1 MQFQN
6 KLRLI
11 KTLFFVLPMFYVI
24 GCGVW
29 EDFTTYFNLYY
40 DTSDLFH
47 RAEDKINLQH
57 RGLFSVQEQNLA
69 PDINQLLIK
78 VVEKSSQLLQFHSKS
93 IYVDNALIMLGKSFF
108 YQQNYQKAYREF
120 DELITKQPNS
130 SLVLEA
136 KLWLGKTQMQLKEYT
151 NGLATLNAVR
161 EEAKK
166 RGRDNIISD
175 TYVEEIKYRISQNDY
190 AGAVELLKQFLKI
203 ANNGEIKAEIVYN
216 TALLYLTLGDTK
228 SAISNFEMVSKYSPT
243 YNILYNS
250 QIELGKA
257 LRSSGEGEKSLV
269 IYNKMI
275 SQDKYADSL
284 AALYY
289 QKAKTLV
296 KLGKMDDALDQF
308 RMLDTAYSRTVY
320 SGLAKYNI
328 AQLYEGYFKNLDSA
342 EVYYNGVTTSAAPM
356 EDILDSRDKMELF
369 KNYRDISD
377 KLAEEE
383 KELNYLNNP
392 DAFIKDSI
400 AYYSELEY
408 INNEK
413 KRLSNFVDTTRGN
426 NQNKMYDT
434 SKYNDQKY
442 RDSIKA
448 AAGNILDTNQSYNKY
463 QYNRNIQG
471 AKSDSNMAQGNKLKE
486 ENSFFK
492 KKPPVRPTVSADTLQ
507 QEIIKYEFQKGNL
520 LFSEFNLP
528 DTAYQYYDDI
538 LKNHPKSAY
547 EGRTLYAM
555 GLYYLTEGDS
565 LKADSLFNLVYNNYK
580 NESIV
585 NAAADKL
592 HKPLIDFNSDPL
604 HIEYKLAEK
613 DMDSSKYNAS
623 AEKFYKIFKSDRESQ
638 IAAQALYASGW
649 ILENK
654 LNLLDSAAAV
664 YDSLVKYYPKSV
676 YAMEVSPK
684 LSLYNQELAKMNL
697 AYQDSIKYYAS
708 KGDSIKFKKV
718 SLQQFEDNENLAL
731 INKTNQKTL
740 ISENELSN
748 KQKKTNNTANTKEL
762 FKENS
767 SAANPD
773 TLIRIF
779 NRGIRQNIKQ

>member
-1 MQFQN
+1 MQFQK
-6 KLRLI
+6 KLQLI
-11 KTLFFVLPMFYVI
+11 KKLLFALPIFIMI

-47 RAEDKINLQH
+47 RAEDKINIQH
-57 RGLFSVQEQNLA
+57 RGLFSIQEQNLA

-93 IYVDNALIMLGKSFF
+93 IYVDNALIMLGKSFY
-108 YQQNYQKAYREF
+108 YQQNYQKAFREF
-120 DELITKQPNS
+120 EELITKQPNS

-166 RGRDNIISD
+166 RDRDKILSD

-190 AGAVELLKQFLKI
+190 AGAVELLKQFLTI
-203 ANNGEIKAEIVYN
+203 ANSGEIKAEIVYN
-216 TALLYLTLGDTK
+216 SALLYLNLGDTK
-228 SAISNFEMVSKYSPT
+228 SAINNFELVTKYSPT
-243 YNILYNS
+243 FEILYNS

-257 LRSSGEGEKSLV
+257 LRSSGEGDKSLV

-284 AALYY
+284 AALFY

-296 KLGKMDDALDQF
+296 KLGKMDEALDQF

-328 AQLYEGYFKNLDSA
+328 AQLYEGYYKNLDSA
-342 EVYYNGVTTSAAPM
+342 EVYYNGVTTSAAPI

-369 KNYRDISD
+369 KNYREISNN
-377 KLAEEE
+377 LIEEE
-383 KELNYLNNP
+383 KELNYLKNP
-392 DAFIKDSI
+392 DAFLKDSI

-413 KRLSNFVDTTRGN
+413 NRLSNFVDSTKGN
-426 NQNKMYDT
+426 NQGKLNDT
-434 SKYNDQKY
+434 SKFNDQKY

-448 AAGNILDTNQSYNKY
+448 NSGNILDTSQIYNKY
-463 QYNRNIQG
+463 QYNRNLLGI
-471 AKSDSNMAQGNKLKE
+471 KSDSILIQGNKLKE
-486 ENSFFK
+486 NTFFK

-528 DTAYQYYDDI
+528 DTAYHYYHDI
-538 LKNHPKSAY
+538 LKNHPQSVY

-555 GLYYLTEGDS
+555 GLYYLTVGDS
-565 LKADSLFNLVYNNYK
+565 LKADSLFNLVYNDYK

-604 HIEYKLAEK
+604 HIQYKLAEK
-613 DMDSSKYNAS
+613 DMDMSKYNS
-623 AEKFYKIFKSDRESQ
+623 SVEKFYKIFKTNRESQ
-638 IAAQALYASGW
+638 IAAKALYASGW

-654 LNLLDSAAAV
+654 LNLLDSAAAI

-676 YAMEVSPK
+676 YAIDVLPK

-697 AYQDSIKYYAS
+697 AYRDSVKYYAS
-708 KGDSIKFKKV
+708 KGDSSKFKKV

-731 INKTNQKTL
+731 INKTIEKTL
-740 ISENELSN
+740 VSESVLSNN
-748 KQKKTNNTANTKEL
+748 KQKTNNSANTKDL
-762 FKENS
+762 LKDNS
-767 SAANPD
+767 SVANPD
-773 TLIRIF
+773 TLIRVF

>member
-11 KTLFFVLPMFYVI
+11 KTLFFVLPMFIII

-108 YQQNYQKAYREF
+108 FQQNYQKAYREF

-166 RGRDNIISD
+166 RGRDNIMSD

-190 AGAVELLKQFLKI
+190 AGAVELLKQFLTI
-203 ANNGEIKAEIVYN
+203 ANSGEIKAEIVYN

-228 SAISNFEMVSKYSPT
+228 SAISNFEMVTKYSPT
-243 YNILYNS
+243 FNILYNS

-257 LRSSGEGEKSLV
+257 LRSSGEGQKSLV

-284 AALYY
+284 SALYY

-296 KLGKMDDALDQF
+296 KLGKMDDALDQY

-342 EVYYNGVTTSAAPM
+342 EVYYNGVTTSTAPL

-377 KLAEEE
+377 KLTEEE
-383 KELNYLNNP
+383 RELNYLNNP

-413 KRLSNFVDTTRGN
+413 RRLSNFVDTTKGN
-426 NQNKMYDT
+426 NQGKLNDT
-434 SKYNDQKY
+434 SKINDQKY
-442 RDSIKA
+442 RDSIRA
-448 AAGNILDTNQSYNKY
+448 VSGNILDTNQSYNKY
-463 QYNRNIQG
+463 NYNKNLQGIKLDTNI
-471 AKSDSNMAQGNKLKE
+471 AKGNKLKE
-486 ENSFFK
+486 ENTFFK

-507 QEIIKYEFQKGNL
+507 QEITKYEFQKGNL

-528 DTAYQYYDDI
+528 DTAYKYYDDI
-538 LKNHPKSAY
+538 LKNHPKSVY
-547 EGRTLYAM
+547 EGRAIYAM

-565 LKADSLFNLVYNNYK
+565 LKADSLFNLVYNKYK

-592 HKPLIDFNSDPL
+592 HKHLIDFNSDPL
-604 HIEYKLAEK
+604 HIEYKLAEN
-613 DMDSSKYNAS
+613 DMDSSKYNSS

-638 IAAQALYASGW
+638 IAAQSLYASGW

-654 LNLLDSAAAV
+654 LNLLDSAAV
-664 YDSLVKYYPKSV
+664 IYDSLVKYYPKSI
-676 YAMEVSPK
+676 YAMKVLPK

-697 AYQDSIKYYAS
+697 AYRDSIKYYAS
-708 KGDSIKFKKV
+708 KGDSTKFKRV

-740 ISENELSN
+740 ISENGILN
-748 KQKKTNNTANTKEL
+748 KQQKTNNAANTKEL
-762 FKENS
+762 FKDNS
-767 SAANPD
+767 LVANPD
-773 TLIRIF
+773 TLIRVF